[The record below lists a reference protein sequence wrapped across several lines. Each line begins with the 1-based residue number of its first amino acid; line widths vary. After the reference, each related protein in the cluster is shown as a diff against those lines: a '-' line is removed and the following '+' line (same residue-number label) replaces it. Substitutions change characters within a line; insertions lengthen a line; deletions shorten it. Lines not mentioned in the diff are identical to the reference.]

1 MGAML
6 SNTSRSGI
14 SMTRRSL
21 LLGTGALVTG
31 CMAESALP
39 GQRRVSPEWADDSFI
54 MSDGARLPVRVWRT
68 EGKPQFVVLA
78 LHGFNDS
85 RDAWEIPA
93 PDFVAAGM
101 QIYAPDQRGFGEA
114 PGRGLW
120 PGGEALTEDASEMVA
135 ILRRRH
141 PDTRIV
147 LMGESMGGAVLMRLA
162 TGPNAPSVFGYVLV
176 APAVWGR
183 IQMNIFERGGLW
195 LAATFTPGMELSRAP
210 PPIKIRASDNID
222 ALIRLSRDPLTVRS
236 TRMDTL
242 YGLVDLMDAA
252 LAAAPNFRAPG
263 LFMYGAHD
271 ELVPKDATVA
281 TWRALPPGVHQL
293 GYYPNGWH
301 LLMRDIDRA
310 DPIGDAI
317 AWIQNPNLQRLPS
330 GADELAQRWL
340 HEEIA

>member
-1 MGAML
+1 
-6 SNTSRSGI
+6 
-14 SMTRRSL
+14 MTRRSM
-21 LLGTGALVTG
+21 LLGSGALLSG
-31 CMAESALP
+31 CVASSAPP
-39 GQRRVSPEWADDSFI
+39 GLRTASPEWVDDSFI
-54 MSDGARLPVRVWRT
+54 MSDGAKLPVRVWHT
-68 EGKPQFVVLA
+68 EAKPRVIVLA

-101 QIYAPDQRGFGEA
+101 QVYAPDQRGFGEA

-120 PGGEALTEDASEMVA
+120 PGGEALTDDAAEMA
-135 ILRRRH
+135 GILHRRH
-141 PDTRIV
+141 SGVPIV
-147 LMGESMGGAVLMRLA
+147 MMGESMGGAVLMRLA
-162 TGPNAPSVFGYVLV
+162 TRPRAPDVAGYVLV

-183 IQMNIFERGGLW
+183 AKMNVFERTGLW
-195 LAATFTPGMELSRAP
+195 LAGTFTPGMELSRPP

-252 LAAAPNFRAPG
+252 LSAAPSFRAPG

-271 ELVPKDATVA
+271 ELVPQEATLA
-281 TWRALPPGVHQL
+281 TWRSLPPGVHRL

-301 LLMRDIDRA
+301 LLMRDINRA

-317 AWIQNPNLQRLPS
+317 AWIENPSLGRLPS
-330 GADELAQRWL
+330 GADELAQRWI
-340 HEEIA
+340 HEAVA